1 MRTAILCGLVAAGI
15 AGATVTADAAPARV
29 RIINDYLTIATPA
42 PGSLDVRL
50 GTDADAA
57 SNPVLATVSYGA
69 ITKYRKVKPGTYTV
83 GVFAAGRTATRLL
96 ERPLPLTKNQ
106 RVTIWA
112 RQTSAADPSVTLDV
126 LGDTD
131 RRPKRTNASVR
142 IVHGIP
148 APAANDVR
156 LGVAGAG
163 CLTPAMSFPAQAVIE
178 LPKGRFTLGLYPAAD
193 ATCAGSPLPGLSAE
207 VKLRAKQRY
216 TAIARVAEGD
226 PSAFQLHVVRDF

>member
-1 MRTAILCGLVAAGI
+1 MRTAILCGLVAVGI

-29 RIINDYLTIATPA
+29 RFINDYLTTTTPA

-69 ITKYRKVKPGTYTV
+69 ITKYRKVKPGTYIV

-112 RQTSAADPSVTLDV
+112 RQTSAADPAVTLDV

-131 RRPKRTNASVR
+131 RRPKQGNASVR

-148 APAANDVR
+148 AAANDVR
-156 LGVAGAG
+156 LGAAGTG
-163 CLTPAMSFPAQAVIE
+163 CLTPVMSFPAQAVIE
-178 LPKGRFTLGLYPAAD
+178 LAKGRHTLGLYPAAD
-193 ATCAGSPLPGLSAE
+193 ANCAGSPLPGLSVE
-207 VKLRAKQRY
+207 VKLRARQRY
-216 TAIARVAEGD
+216 TAIAQVAEGD
-226 PSAFQLHVVRDF
+226 PSTFRLRVVRDF